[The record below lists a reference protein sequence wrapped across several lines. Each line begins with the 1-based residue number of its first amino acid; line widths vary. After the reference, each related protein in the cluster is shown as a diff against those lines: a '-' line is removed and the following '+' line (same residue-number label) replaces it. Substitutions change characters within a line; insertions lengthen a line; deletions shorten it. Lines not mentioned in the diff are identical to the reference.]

1 MSILIFL
8 GITVM
13 SLLGGLLIS
22 EIVERIVLLFKSRNK

>member
-1 MSILIFL
+1 MGILIFL

-22 EIVERIVLLFKSRNK
+22 EIVERIVLLFKGRNK

>member
-22 EIVERIVLLFKSRNK
+22 EIVERIVLLFKGRNK